1 MTNIDLNYIDYI
13 VIFTISISGIF
24 GLFRGFIASVL
35 SFAGWVASIYLSYVF
50 LPYSKEV
57 LSSSITNQAI
67 ATAVGYMGFMMISLI
82 LFGILNFVIS
92 KAIGVFLMGGM
103 FDKLLGAI
111 FGVLRGM
118 VIISGGY
125 LCFVIAFNMLNGKD
139 SLMKE
144 YKSSYPNSITDAYTY
159 DYIVGCKD
167 VLVDIL
173 PQGIDGALESL
184 SKKFSKTEDLASE
197 IEDKEL
203 IESIDGDIISDALP
217 DRENKNVQ

>member
-111 FGVLRGM
+111 FWCFKRN
-118 VIISGGY
+118 GY
-125 LCFVIAFNMLNGKD
+125 H
-139 SLMKE
+139 
-144 YKSSYPNSITDAYTY
+144 
-159 DYIVGCKD
+159 
-167 VLVDIL
+167 
-173 PQGIDGALESL
+173 
-184 SKKFSKTEDLASE
+184 
-197 IEDKEL
+197 
-203 IESIDGDIISDALP
+203 
-217 DRENKNVQ
+217 